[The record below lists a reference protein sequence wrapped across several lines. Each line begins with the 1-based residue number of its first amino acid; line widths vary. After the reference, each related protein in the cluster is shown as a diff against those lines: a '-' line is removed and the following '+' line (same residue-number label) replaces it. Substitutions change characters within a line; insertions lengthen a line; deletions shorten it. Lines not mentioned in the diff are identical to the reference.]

1 MYSGDNDDNDY
12 LLHVLFIG
20 KINTLI
26 MTNIAKELLI
36 NCVVL
41 GGFCKELI
49 KLLVQRQKQYTQ
61 KSSAEALI
69 GFSFFFQFCP
79 EDISAG
85 PLNICSKASNT
96 GGVET
101 DNSQSP
107 KVVSHRDVS

>member
-49 KLLVQRQKQYTQ
+49 KLLVQRK
-61 KSSAEALI
+61 K
-69 GFSFFFQFCP
+69 
-79 EDISAG
+79 
-85 PLNICSKASNT
+85 
-96 GGVET
+96 
-101 DNSQSP
+101 NSTHKRAVLKP
-107 KVVSHRDVS
+107 